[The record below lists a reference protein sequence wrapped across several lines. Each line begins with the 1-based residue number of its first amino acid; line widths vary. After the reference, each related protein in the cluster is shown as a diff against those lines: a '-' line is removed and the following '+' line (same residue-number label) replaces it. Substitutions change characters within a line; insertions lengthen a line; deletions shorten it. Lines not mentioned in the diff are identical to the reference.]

1 MKSLFEVA
9 VAILLMV
16 SPLAV
21 AQAPLGQ
28 TLEGLLEH
36 ARANPELAAMQSE
49 ATAAEQRIYPAGA
62 LPDPTFRVELQNI
75 TNAGSDSRPN
85 LLPARVGSTKYT
97 LMQTLPLWGKRD
109 LRREVAEAELSQAR
123 ARVSTTWAD
132 VAAGLKVGFARYYLA
147 VESEALSLE
156 VLELMQR
163 LERVALSRYE
173 GGLAPQQDVIRA
185 QVEVSSM
192 RSELL
197 TLESEREAARASI
210 NMALGRSPD
219 AVLAR
224 PVRLRPVPSPAALE
238 AARLA
243 ERLVGGAPQLS
254 VEDARIAAAEKNRT
268 LTERNRYP
276 DVTAGISPIQ
286 MGSRLSEW
294 ELMFEV
300 SIPLQQ
306 QSRRHQEAEAKAMVD
321 ASVQRRRALA
331 FRLAAE
337 VQENAAALAS
347 ARRIELL
354 TTSSLLPQAE
364 ATLQSALAGYES
376 GKVDFATL
384 LDAQRAIRKAR
395 QDRLKAQVEA
405 QVRLAAIESILGED
419 L

>member
-1 MKSLFEVA
+1 MKRTLRTAIAVLVMAPPFVA
-9 VAILLMV
+9 
-16 SPLAV
+16 
-21 AQAPLGQ
+21 AQTVLGYS
-28 TLEGLLEH
+28 LEGLLEH

-49 ATAAEQRIYPAGA
+49 ATAAENRIYPAGA
-62 LPDPTFRVELQNI
+62 LPDPTFRVELQNVA
-75 TNAGSDSRPN
+75 NAGSDSRPN
-85 LLPARVGSTKYT
+85 LLPSRVGSTKYT
-97 LMQTLPLWGKRD
+97 LMQMLPLWGKRD

-123 ARVSTTWAD
+123 GRVSTTWAD
-132 VAAGLKVGFARYYLA
+132 IAAGLKVAFARYYLA

-156 VLELMQR
+156 VLDLMRR

-185 QVEVSSM
+185 QVEVSTM
-192 RSELL
+192 RGELL
-197 TLESEREAARASI
+197 TLESEREAARAAI

-219 AVLAR
+219 AALAR
-224 PVRLRPVPSPAALE
+224 PARLRPVPSPAILG
-238 AARLA
+238 AAQLT
-243 ERLVGGAPQLS
+243 ERLGTRAPQLS
-254 VEDARIAAAEKNRT
+254 IEDARIAAAEKNRT

-347 ARRIELL
+347 ARRVELL
-354 TTSSLLPQAE
+354 TTNSLLPQAE

-405 QVRLAAIESILGED
+405 QIRLAAIERILGED

>member
-243 ERLVGGAPQLS
+243 DRLGAGAPQLS

-294 ELMFEV
+294 ELMLEV

-405 QVRLAAIESILGED
+405 QVRLAAIERILGED

>member
-1 MKSLFEVA
+1 MKSLLEIA
-9 VAILLMV
+9 VAILLMAP
-16 SPLAV
+16 PLV
-21 AQAPLGQ
+21 AAQVPLGQ

-49 ATAAEQRIYPAGA
+49 AAAAEQRIYPAGA
-62 LPDPTFRVELQNI
+62 LPDPTFRVELQNV

-97 LMQTLPLWGKRD
+97 LMQTLSLWGKRD

-123 ARVSTTWAD
+123 ARVSITWAD
-132 VAAGLKVGFARYYLA
+132 VAAGLKVAFARYYLA

-156 VLELMQR
+156 VLELMRR

-173 GGLAPQQDVIRA
+173 SGLAPQQDVIRA
-185 QVEVSSM
+185 QVEVTTM
-192 RSELL
+192 QSELL

-224 PVRLRPVPSPAALE
+224 PARLRPVPSPAALDTS
-238 AARLA
+238 RLA
-243 ERLVGGAPQLS
+243 ERLGGGTPQLS

-276 DVTAGISPIQ
+276 DVTAGLSPIQ
-286 MGSRLSEW
+286 MGRRLAEW

-354 TTSSLLPQAE
+354 TTNSLLPQAE

-405 QVRLAAIESILGED
+405 QVRVAAIERILGED